1 MRQLDKM
8 DNYTDKKFVLNH
20 LPKRQQNSN
29 KATFGKILNI
39 AGSRNYKGAAYLS
52 SASALRAGAGYVT
65 LASTDEVCNSVAAMQ
80 PEITFLELNKT
91 ENGSISNNNKIE
103 NLYEYDVISIGC
115 GISQNPDTKAFL
127 FNLLKKVNTTQK
139 IILDAD
145 GINIIASFKGEI
157 SLKNVIL
164 TPHPKELSRLLNVK
178 LEEVVDNRE
187 KYARITSQ
195 TYECIT
201 LLKGHNTLITDGE
214 KMYVNPTGNSALA
227 KAGTGDVLTGVIA
240 GFTAQRMSGFDA
252 AIAGAYVHGLAG
264 ELASN
269 DLTEYSVL
277 ASDVIEYLPFALNQV
292 LSYE

>member
-1 MRQLDKM
+1 M

-52 SASALRAGAGYVT
+52 SASALRAGGGYVT

-91 ENGSISNNNKIE
+91 ENGSISNDNKIE

-115 GISQNPDTKAFL
+115 GISQNSDTKAFL

-227 KAGTGDVLTGVIA
+227 KAGTGDVLTGIIA
-240 GFTAQRMSGFDA
+240 GFTAQRMNGFDA
-252 AIAGAYVHGLAG
+252 AIAGAYIHGLAG